1 MDCHGIL
8 GSPPGL
14 GLRPTLLLQG
24 WLSCSALPGGDQVLH
39 YGDETA
45 SFGLIS
51 MDSDAGLA
59 LEVDRPFC
67 WVLTALIVV
76 VFTLKYTLCLNYWL
90 FCLLSKLTLQNWKLP
105 HFYFNLKHPAE
116 YLTQR
121 EFQ

>member
-14 GLRPTLLLQG
+14 GFQPTLLLQG
-24 WLSCSALPGGDQVLH
+24 WLPCSEFPGGDQVLC

-45 SFGLIS
+45 RFGLIP

-59 LEVDRPFC
+59 LEANRPSC
-67 WVLTALIVV
+67 WVLTALIMV

-90 FCLLSKLTLQNWKLP
+90 FCLFSKLTLQKWKLP
-105 HFYFNLKHPAE
+105 HFCFNLNHPAE
-116 YLTQR
+116 YFTQ
-121 EFQ
+121 